1 MSNDEDRILDEGT
14 GMVALTHE
22 EIRKTAMS
30 AVIHNLF
37 AARSVILP
45 FGAVLLAVIVFV
57 DPTPLKL
64 SALALTVIFLIG
76 VSISDRLRMRSKLQ
90 LKQLDLLVIVLLQ
103 TGVIFL
109 TGGIESPV
117 LPAYVIAG
125 FAAGVALG
133 RGPARVIVLGI
144 NIALWSMTLGA
155 LVGLIPRTLPSF
167 LGLEH
172 GFATDARYALTKA
185 GVVTVITILSTRL
198 GSRVNDTILKTISS
212 AIEARQRALESLQD
226 RNRELVHLSG
236 AIAHEL
242 KNPLASIQGLV
253 QLLERG
259 GANAERRFEVLN
271 QEIARM
277 KTTLDAF
284 LNLSRPLGELSIEQ
298 VASDALLDELTA
310 LHEGMAQAKSITVAK
325 SAATIPAIAC
335 DPRKM
340 KQALTNLLQN
350 AIEATPQG
358 GRVSWIAEKNEQT
371 LSIGVEDSGPGI
383 TPELIV
389 KVANVGVT
397 TKRGG
402 NGIGLAVARSIA
414 EQHGGKLV
422 LANLESG
429 GLRATLELPR

>member
-1 MSNDEDRILDEGT
+1 MSNDEDRILDEAVVMAAPT
-14 GMVALTHE
+14 TE
-22 EIRKTAMS
+22 EIRRTAMT
-30 AVIHNLF
+30 AVIYNLF
-37 AARSVILP
+37 ATRSVLLP
-45 FGAVLLAVIVFV
+45 IGAVLLAAIVFF
-57 DPTPLKL
+57 DPSPMKL
-64 SALALTVIFLIG
+64 SALAFTVIFLIG
-76 VSISDRLRMRSKLQ
+76 VSISDRLRLRHKLQ
-90 LKQLDLLVIVLLQ
+90 LKRLDLLIIVLLQ
-103 TGVIFL
+103 SGVIFL

-117 LPAYVIAG
+117 LPVYVVAG

-133 RGPARVIVLGI
+133 RGPARVVVLGI
-144 NIALWSMTLGA
+144 NVALWAMTLAA
-155 LVGLIPRTLPSF
+155 LGGLIPRTLPSF

-172 GFATDARYALTKA
+172 GFVTDVRYALIKA
-185 GVVTVITILSTRL
+185 GSLAAIIVLSSRL
-198 GSRVNDTILKTISS
+198 GSRVNDTILRTISS
-212 AIEARQRALESLQD
+212 AVDARQRALETLQD

-298 VASDALLDELTA
+298 VGSEALLDELTA
-310 LHEGMAQAKSITVAK
+310 LHEGMAQAKAITVAK
-325 SAATIPAIAC
+325 SREHIAAIAC

-350 AIEATPQG
+350 AIEATPPG
-358 GRVSWIAEKNEQT
+358 GRVSWIAEKNERT
-371 LSIGVEDSGPGI
+371 LSLGVEDSGPGI
-383 TPELIV
+383 NPELIV

-414 EQHGGKLV
+414 EQHGGRLV